1 MQSTN
6 QHGVHSPFVYDF
18 VTKGLYKKGK
28 SIHNLKDFDEIES
41 LSKKEKIIL
50 SKIVDYFNIKDF
62 LFINKNTTYTLDNT
76 YKYLYINNLKYLKNL
91 DSDFFKNHK
100 LIIVHGIYQS
110 KENESIWKSTIEKTT
125 NIVSVNLYYFG
136 LIFYRPQ
143 QAKEHFKIR
152 V

>member
-1 MQSTN
+1 M
-6 QHGVHSPFVYDF
+6 HSPFVYDF

-28 SIHNLKDFDEIES
+28 SIHNLKDFDGVDT

-50 SKIVDYFNIKDF
+50 SKIVDYFKIKDF
-62 LFINKNTTYTLDNT
+62 LIINNNITYTSGKTN
-76 YKYLYINNLKYLKNL
+76 KYLYIKSLNYLKNI
-91 DSDFFKNHK
+91 STDFLKNHK
-100 LIIVHGIYQS
+100 LIIVHGIYHS
-110 KENESIWKSTIEKTT
+110 KEHQSIWKSTLEKTT